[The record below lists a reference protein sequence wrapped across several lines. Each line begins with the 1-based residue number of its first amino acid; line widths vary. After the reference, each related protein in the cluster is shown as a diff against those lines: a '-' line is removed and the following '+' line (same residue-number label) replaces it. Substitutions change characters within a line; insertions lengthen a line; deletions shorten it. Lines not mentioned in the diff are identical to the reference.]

1 MGKDNVISFDSK
13 RNNKQRMKPDNKSD
27 INQQAKEIFDRA
39 SMIDLGTIFLDL
51 YMDEDGCG
59 ISMLPSYSLNSDM
72 DDQLI
77 DEIANMLKANF
88 SACIDELFKNFKE
101 TID

>member
-13 RNNKQRMKPDNKSD
+13 RSNKQNVKPTNKSD

-39 SMIDLGTIFLDL
+39 SMIDLGTIFIDL
-51 YMDEDGCG
+51 YMDDDGCG

-77 DEIANMLKANF
+77 DAIADMLKTNF
-88 SACIDELFKNFKE
+88 SACIDELFKRFKE

>member
-1 MGKDNVISFDSK
+1 MSKSNVINFDGK
-13 RNNKQRMKPDNKSD
+13 RNNKPKDKSD

-77 DEIANMLKANF
+77 DEVADMLKTNF
-88 SACIDELFKNFKE
+88 SACIDELFKKFKE